1 LRRMSCILHDV
12 SIERSKEQPMKDNTA
27 SAAGGAMPAPAN
39 KPETY
44 ASGFLR
50 LMALRQAI
58 EKTLG
63 EMAVLLDVDTPEPVA
78 IAVRTI
84 AVPYGDGQSWRA

>member
-1 LRRMSCILHDV
+1 
-12 SIERSKEQPMKDNTA
+12 MKNYTA
-27 SAAGGAMPAPAN
+27 SAAGGAMPAEGR

-44 ASGFLR
+44 ASGFLK

-63 EMAVLLDVDTPEPVA
+63 EMAVLLDVDTPEGVA
-78 IAVRTI
+78 IPVR
-84 AVPYGDGQSWRA
+84 APVRCDDRRALR